1 MTKLSV
7 NVNKIAWLRNAR
19 GENRPNLLEMS
30 KILVDCGVDG
40 LTVHPRPDMRH
51 ITPEDV
57 FDLSNLCKSSNIEF
71 NIEGNPYSEQ
81 TSSYPG
87 FINLVKEIEPD
98 QCTLVPDKPDQLTSD
113 HGWEI
118 DGKDHNVLVDIVED
132 LKVNETRVSL
142 FVDPNLKQIENIK
155 NINADRIELY
165 TGPYAL
171 NPTLE
176 VLSSYETSFKYAKSI
191 GLDVNAG
198 HDLDLNNLEFF
209 AKSVNGLLEVSIG
222 HALIS
227 DAIYMGLENSVQRYL
242 YQLELANKWK
252 SKNY

>member
-30 KILVDCGVDG
+30 KILVDCGVNG
-40 LTVHPRPDMRH
+40 LTVHPRPDLRH

-57 FDLSNLCKSSNIEF
+57 LDLSNLCKSSNIEF

-81 TSSYPG
+81 TKFYPG
-87 FINLVKEIEPD
+87 FINLVKEIGPD

-113 HGWEI
+113 HGWQI
-118 DGKDHNVLVDIVED
+118 DGKDNNVLVDIVEE
-132 LKVNETRVSL
+132 LKTNETRVSL
-142 FVDPNLKQIENIK
+142 FVDPNIKQIENIK

-165 TGPYAL
+165 TGPYAS
-171 NPTLE
+171 NPILE

-198 HDLDLNNLEFF
+198 HDLDLNNLELFLDK
-209 AKSVNGLLEVSIG
+209 APVDEVSIG

-227 DAIYMGLENSVQRYL
+227 DALIDGLETVTKKYL
-242 YQLELANKWK
+242 DLCK
-252 SKNY
+252 